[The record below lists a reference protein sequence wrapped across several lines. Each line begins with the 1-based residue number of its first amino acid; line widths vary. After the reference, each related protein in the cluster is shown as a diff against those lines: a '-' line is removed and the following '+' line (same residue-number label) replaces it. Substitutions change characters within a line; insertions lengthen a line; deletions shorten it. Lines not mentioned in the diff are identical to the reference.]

1 MTDRYPLPFG
11 YGENY
16 AAVEAGGACATL
28 INVAL
33 VGAVVGGSAAAAH
46 NARRMPRN
54 EIEFADAL
62 LSTGRSAVASAAAT
76 ALAGVAAS
84 AVADQGALRLS
95 IMFGVGAALLYG
107 FGQWAAGEKSAA
119 A

>member
-1 MTDRYPLPFG
+1 MNERYPLPYA
-11 YGENY
+11 YGESY
-16 AAVEAGGACATL
+16 TQVEAGGACAAL

-33 VGAVVGGSAAAAH
+33 VGAVVGGSAAAAS
-46 NARRMPRN
+46 NARRMRRN

-76 ALAGVAAS
+76 ALAGATAS

-107 FGQWAAGEKSAA
+107 LNRWVAGEGKTDA
-119 A
+119 